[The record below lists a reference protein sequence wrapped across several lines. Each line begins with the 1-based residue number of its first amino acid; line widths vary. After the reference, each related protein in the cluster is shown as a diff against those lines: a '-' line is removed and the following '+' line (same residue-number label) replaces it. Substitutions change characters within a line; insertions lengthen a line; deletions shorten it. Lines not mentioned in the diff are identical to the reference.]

1 MVSDGEFSGVHITL
15 GREKRTWLYTLKG
28 ILANQKGFGLMDAKH
43 RKALRVDGR

>member
-1 MVSDGEFSGVHITL
+1 MVSDGKDSGIYVSP
-15 GREKRTWLYTLKG
+15 GREKQTWLYTLKG